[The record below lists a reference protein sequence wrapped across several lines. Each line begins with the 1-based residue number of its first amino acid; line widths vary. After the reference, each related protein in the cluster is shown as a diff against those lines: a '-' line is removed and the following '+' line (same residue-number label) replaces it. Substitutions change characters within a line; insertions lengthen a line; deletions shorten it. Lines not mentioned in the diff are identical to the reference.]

1 MTGARTTASWH
12 LQLCGSPRLCWRGE
26 PPRIL
31 ALSPN
36 DAAWLACAAL
46 MPGVTGAQAAAF
58 VWPGAGQRGALN
70 NLNQRI
76 HRLRKATDA
85 RLVETGTRFVLA
97 ADLVPDA
104 DPLDTPDAVAPEA
117 GADFADWLAGCDYFG
132 QPELAA
138 WVERVRQS
146 RRSRW
151 REALA
156 RRGAAAEQAGDF
168 ALALRCAKCLAVLE
182 PLSEHAHRRL
192 MRLHHLRG
200 DRAAAVAAF
209 EHCERVLEDELGLKP
224 DAETRALLATV
235 ERGGAVAAGAAR
247 PVPVALLRPPRTVG
261 RAVQAEALA
270 DAHALAQIAVLVGE
284 AGIGKTRL
292 LQDLI
297 AAHPQ
302 AVYVQ
307 ARPGD
312 ASVPYGAL
320 GRLLRAVA
328 ARSPAAP
335 PPAALAPIAPEWAEG
350 AGSPDAAAAPRLQS
364 VLARWLAAAL
374 PAPPTVVVDD
384 LHFADRASIEML
396 RGLVD
401 AEALAAVCWAFA
413 HRPPAAGGE
422 DAALLHA
429 LADAPQARW
438 IALPP
443 LDEAG
448 LAELLDSLALPG
460 ISPAAAAPVLARHAG
475 GNPLYVLETL
485 RALPPDAGSVSALPR
500 PAHIEQL
507 IERRLQRLSPPAL
520 ALARVAAIAAPDF
533 SIELAE
539 HVLAAPALAL
549 ADAWRELEDAGV
561 LRADAFA
568 HDLVHE
574 AMRRATPLPVAV
586 RAHEL
591 VARFLDAHGAE
602 PARVATHFERGGR
615 PEQAGA
621 AWCAAADRAHAAG
634 RPADEAALM
643 ERAAAQFAAAGAH
656 ERWFA
661 AQERAGALHAGLGQA
676 AAARHAAFALQQHA
690 RSDAEHIAALGALMD
705 AQALAKDDAQSL
717 ATAQQLI
724 EAARAAG
731 DEHAELRGWRG
742 MAAAHAF
749 EGRYEQALAVHDA
762 RAGWLRAQPPRADV
776 LSWAVDRA
784 YILERI
790 GRAEEAAAAYA
801 DVARRAIEHGHPVI
815 AYEALSNQVMSTF
828 RLGLTGRALELAVA
842 AERLATTHDGAL
854 QTNAIDQATR
864 GAIERDAGLFADAVP
879 RLESAAA
886 AAHAE
891 GAGGWLPSIHDALA
905 ATFARLGQHHRAH
918 RLLVEPHDAAQ
929 AADRIG
935 RLIQRAHA
943 RRLDPA
949 RSGGTLAAALK
960 AELAGELPARGRLL
974 VLLELAAERDP
985 GDAAL
990 AEMIDLAARH
1000 GGPGYRVHARLRRLD
1015 VWRRRGADDARLHPE
1030 ASEVLAELHERD
1042 AWGLYR
1048 PEALQICAAALRP
1061 FDVEAARAATAEA
1074 RRWIEAA
1081 LHRVPAPFR
1090 ESFLQRNAV
1099 NLQVLTAP
1107 R

>member
-1 MTGARTTASWH
+1 MRTTASWH
-12 LQLCGSPRLCWRGE
+12 LQLCGSPRLYWRGE
-26 PPRIL
+26 PPRTL

-36 DAAWLACAAL
+36 DAACLACAAA
-46 MPGVTGAQAAAF
+46 MPGATGSLAAAL
-58 VWPGAGQRGALN
+58 VWPDAGARGALN

-76 HRLRKATDA
+76 HRLRRATGA
-85 RLVETGTRFVLA
+85 RLVDTGTRLSLA
-97 ADLVPDA
+97 ADLVLDA
-104 DPLDTPDAVAPEA
+104 DPLDAFGAEA
-117 GADFADWLAGCDYFG
+117 DTDFAEWLAGCGYTA

-138 WVERVRQS
+138 WVEHMRQS

-151 REALA
+151 HETLA
-156 RRGAAAEQAGDF
+156 RRGAAAEQAGQIT
-168 ALALRCAKCLAVLE
+168 LALCCAERLAALD

-209 EHCERVLEDELGLKP
+209 ERCERLLRDELGLKP
-224 DAETRALLATV
+224 DAQTRTLLATV
-235 ERGGAVAAGAAR
+235 ERGGAIAVGAAR
-247 PVPVALLRPPRTVG
+247 PVPAALLRPPRTVG
-261 RAVQAEALA
+261 RADQAAMLA
-270 DAHALAQIAVLVGE
+270 DAHALAQVAVLVGE

-292 LQDLI
+292 LQDFI

-312 ASVPYGAL
+312 AGVPYGTLA
-320 GRLLRAVA
+320 RLLRAVA
-328 ARSPAAP
+328 AQSPAAP
-335 PPAALAPIAPEWAEG
+335 PPAALAPVAPEWSDG
-350 AGSPDAAAAPRLQS
+350 AHPPDAAAPRLQGE
-364 VLARWLAAAL
+364 LARWLAAAL
-374 PAPPTVVVDD
+374 PAPPTVAVDD

-396 RGLVD
+396 RALVD
-401 AEALAAVCWAFA
+401 TEALAAVRWVFA
-413 HRPPAAGGE
+413 HRPPAAAGD
-422 DAALLHA
+422 DAALLRA

-443 LDEAG
+443 LDETG
-448 LAELLDSLALPG
+448 LIDLLDSLALPG
-460 ISPAAAAPVLARHAG
+460 IDPAEAAPALARHAG

-507 IERRLQRLSPPAL
+507 IERRLQRLSAPAL
-520 ALARVAAIAAPDF
+520 ALARVAAIAVPDF
-533 SIELAE
+533 SVELAE
-539 HVLAAPALAL
+539 HALATPALAL

-561 LRADAFA
+561 LRGDAFA
-568 HDLVHE
+568 HDLVHH
-574 AMRRATPLPVAV
+574 ATVRATPLPVAA

-591 VARFLDAHGAE
+591 VARFLDGRDAE
-602 PARVATHFERGGR
+602 PARVASHFEHGGR
-615 PEQAGA
+615 PLQAGA
-621 AWCAAADRAHAAG
+621 AWCAAADRARAAG
-634 RPADEAALM
+634 RPADEAAQM
-643 ERAAAQFAAAGAH
+643 ERAAAQFDAAGAH

-661 AQERAGALHAGLGQA
+661 AQERAGALHAGLGHA
-676 AAARHAAFALQQHA
+676 AAARRAALALQQRA

-705 AQALAKDDAQSL
+705 AHALAKEDAQSL
-717 ATAQQLI
+717 AAAHRLI
-724 EAARAAG
+724 EAAQAAG
-731 DEHAELRGWRG
+731 DDRAELRGWRG

-749 EGRYEQALAVHDA
+749 EGRYEQALAVHET

-776 LSWAVDRA
+776 LSWAIDRA

-801 DVARRAIEHGHPVI
+801 AVAARAIEHGHPAI

-828 RLGLTGRALELAVA
+828 RLGLTGRALELAIA
-842 AERLATTHDGAL
+842 AERLATTHDGVP
-854 QTNAIDQATR
+854 QHNAIDQATR
-864 GAIERDAGLFADAVP
+864 GAIERDAGLFTDAVP
-879 RLESAAA
+879 RLEGAAA

-918 RLLVEPHDAAQ
+918 RLLAEPHDAAQ

-935 RLIQRAHA
+935 RLIQRAQA

-949 RSGGTLAAALK
+949 RSGGALAAEFE

-1015 VWRRRGADDARLHPE
+1015 VWRRRGADDARLHRE
-1030 ASEVLAELHERD
+1030 AHEVLAELHGRD

-1048 PEALQICAAALRP
+1048 PEALQICASALRL
-1061 FDVEAARAATAEA
+1061 FNVEAARAATAEA
-1074 RRWIEAA
+1074 RRWIETA

-1090 ESFLQRNAV
+1090 DSFLQRNAV
-1099 NLQVLTAP
+1099 NVQVLAAP